1 MFQNQN
7 FLISMPN
14 FMLSFAA
21 ESIII
26 RKTKCSRIFKRSA
39 SFSKTKRNFSKLS
52 PYPKNLKK
60 IDRLRRNF
68 IHLKAVRTPS

>member
-1 MFQNQN
+1 
-7 FLISMPN
+7 
-14 FMLSFAA
+14 MLNIVIQHLAYITF
-21 ESIII
+21 ENIKRKLII

>member
-1 MFQNQN
+1 MERKEQTGHICRWMA
-7 FLISMPN
+7 LGIMT
-14 FMLSFAA
+14 
-21 ESIII
+21 II